1 MKASSAV
8 EFFRTQIPEKRP
20 AIARAALVLNLF
32 AALMCFLF
40 VPAGAHAQTES
51 SGTKAPPVTVQLA
64 APPSTSTAP
73 PMTLTLADAISRAE
87 KNSPDFQFAAT
98 QVKLAQHNQVQARA
112 AMLPSISGRV
122 DYQNTQGNKIS
133 PVGRFVSNDGIHL
146 YRAWAVAKE
155 DMPPGFFFRAGPR
168 AAAYESAIA
177 TAQREIALRGLRVT
191 VTHNYYALLIAQRVY
206 ANAQQNLASAQHFLQ
221 ISQSLEQGGEVAHT
235 DVIRFQLQQSQAE
248 RDLQE
253 SQLSL
258 SNAQVNLA
266 VLLFA
271 NFNENFTVVDDL
283 DTPPPLPNFPEA
295 ANMAKIRNP
304 VLQSALSAY
313 HESGIN
319 VSVARA
325 AFFPTLSVEFDYG
338 IEANHFALKSVNTTS
353 CPAPNG
359 KCEVEPNLGYNLT
372 AGLTMPVWD
381 WGANWSKLH
390 AAEDQRQLARV
401 NLDFA
406 QRQALA
412 ALYADYNQAAV
423 AWNEL
428 ASLRESADLAAR
440 NLQLVTLQYQA
451 GESQVPQVLDAQ
463 TSMQQ
468 ARDAYAAGAA
478 RYRDA
483 LAALQSLTGSF

>member
-1 MKASSAV
+1 MNSSSAV
-8 EFFRTQIPEKRP
+8 EFLRMQISEKRLG
-20 AIARAALVLNLF
+20 IARAALVLNLF
-32 AALMCFLF
+32 AALTCFIF
-40 VPAGAHAQTES
+40 SPTGARAQTQS
-51 SGTKAPPVTVQLA
+51 SGAEAPPATVQLA
-64 APPSTSTAP
+64 APPTTSTAP
-73 PMTLTLADAISRAE
+73 PMTLTLADSISRAE
-87 KNSPDFQFAAT
+87 KNSPDFQSAAN
-98 QVKLAQHNQVQARA
+98 QAKLAQHNQVQARA
-112 AMLPSISGRV
+112 AMLPSISYKM
-122 DYQNTQGNKIS
+122 DYLNTQGDKVS
-133 PVGRFVSNDGIHL
+133 PGGRFVTNDGIHV
-146 YRAWAVAKE
+146 YRAWAVVHE

-168 AAAYESAIA
+168 VAAYESAIFS
-177 TAQREIALRGLRVT
+177 AQREIALRGLRVT
-191 VTHNYYALLIAQRVY
+191 VTHDYYALLIAQRAY
-206 ANAQQNLASAQHFLQ
+206 ANAQQNLSSAQRFLQ

-253 SQLSL
+253 SQLAL
-258 SNAQVNLA
+258 SNAQLNLA
-266 VLLFA
+266 VLLFP

-304 VLQSALSAY
+304 VLQSAMAAY
-313 HESGIN
+313 HESGIK

-325 AFFPTLSVEFDYG
+325 AFFPTLSVDFDYG
-338 IEANHFALKSVNTTS
+338 IEANALALHSINTTR
-353 CPAPNG
+353 PG
-359 KCEVEPNLGYNLT
+359 IVQPNLGYFVTYSLN
-372 AGLTMPVWD
+372 MPVWD

-428 ASLRESADLAAR
+428 ASLRQSADLAAR

-463 TSMQQ
+463 TSMHQ
-468 ARDAYAAGAA
+468 ARDAYSAGAA

-483 LAALQSLTGSF
+483 LAALQTLTGSF

>member
-1 MKASSAV
+1 MNSLWPI
-8 EFFRTQIPEKRP
+8 EFVRAQIRWKTRCTGVRGIFF
-20 AIARAALVLNLF
+20 AILAATLACLPFSPSARA
-32 AALMCFLF
+32 
-40 VPAGAHAQTES
+40 QTQS
-51 SGTKAPPVTVQLA
+51 SGSEAPPNTVQLA

-87 KNSPDFQFAAT
+87 KNSPDFQSAAE
-98 QVKLAQHNQVQARA
+98 QAKLAQHNQVQARA
-112 AMLPSISGRV
+112 AVLPSISGRV

-133 PVGRFVSNDGIHL
+133 PVGRFVTNDGIHV
-146 YRAWAVAKE
+146 YRAWVVAKE
-155 DMPPGFFFRAGPR
+155 DMPPGFFFEAGPR
-168 AAAYESAIA
+168 AAAYESAFA
-177 TAQREIALRGLRVT
+177 AAQREIALRGLRVT
-191 VTHNYYALLIAQRVY
+191 VTHNYYALLIAQRAY
-206 ANAQQNLASAQHFLQ
+206 SNAQQNLSSAQRFLQ
-221 ISQSLEQGGEVAHT
+221 ISQSLEQGGEVAHA

-253 SQLSL
+253 AQLAL
-258 SNAQVNLA
+258 SNAQINLA
-266 VLLFA
+266 ILLFP

-283 DTPPPLPNFPEA
+283 DTPPPLPSFPEA

-304 VLQSALSAY
+304 ILQSAMAAY

-325 AFFPTLSVEFDYG
+325 AFLPSFSVEFDYG

-359 KCEVEPNLGYNLT
+359 LCEVEPNLGYNVT
-372 AGLTMPVWD
+372 AGLTMPIWN

-401 NLDFA
+401 NLNYA
-406 QRQALA
+406 QRQTLAL
-412 ALYADYNQAAV
+412 LYADYNQAAV

-428 ASLRESADLAAR
+428 ASLRQSAELAAR
-440 NLQLVTLQYQA
+440 NLQLVTMQYQA

-468 ARDAYAAGAA
+468 ARNAYSAGAA

-483 LAALQSLTGSF
+483 LATLQTLTGSF